1 MISLLEKHPNKIT
14 PHIPIE
20 KPKKQLPQRFPVK
33 TPPENPQ
40 INPEKIYL
48 KMSEEP
54 VSVINKPFML
64 DYKSNLKGAT

>member
-33 TPPENPQ
+33 TPPEP
-40 INPEKIYL
+40 P
-48 KMSEEP
+48 P
-54 VSVINKPFML
+54 NKSRKNIP
-64 DYKSNLKGAT
+64 

>member
-48 KMSEEP
+48 KLES
-54 VSVINKPFML
+54 
-64 DYKSNLKGAT
+64 

>member
-1 MISLLEKHPNKIT
+1 MLSLLEKHPNKIT

-40 INPEKIYL
+40 INL
-48 KMSEEP
+48 
-54 VSVINKPFML
+54 
-64 DYKSNLKGAT
+64 T

>member
-33 TPPENPQ
+33 TPPETPQ
-40 INPEKIYL
+40 INPEKIYPEKNL
-48 KMSEEP
+48 KSRLG
-54 VSVINKPFML
+54 VINKPFML
-64 DYKSNLKGAT
+64 VRLQIPI

>member
-1 MISLLEKHPNKIT
+1 MLSLLEKHPNKTT

-40 INPEKIYL
+40 INPEKIYPE
-48 KMSEEP
+48 KQPEEP
-54 VSVINKPFML
+54 VRR
-64 DYKSNLKGAT
+64 D

>member
-1 MISLLEKHPNKIT
+1 MISLLEKHPNKTT

-40 INPEKIYL
+40 INPEKIYPE
-48 KMSEEP
+48 KQPEA
-54 VSVINKPFML
+54 
-64 DYKSNLKGAT
+64 G